1 MKLNTRDTT
10 IGENNNM
17 KFEELDISKI
27 IIDKTIQQ
35 GFTELTP
42 IQEQC
47 IPEIIKSKDVVGQ
60 AETGSGKTIAFC
72 IPIIEKIKSKQGIQ
86 TVVLTPTRELCMQVS
101 DVFNT
106 YGKKLGIK
114 TTSIYGGVNI
124 NPQIKNLKTTEVVI
138 ATPGR
143 MLDHIRRGT
152 INLRTV
158 RFLILDETDKMLE
171 MGFIDDVE
179 EIIGHTPR
187 DRQTLMFSAT
197 IMRSFQQLMKRHLRD
212 PVIIRTQSKVDKTKL
227 HQVFYDIYEKNDKFS
242 LLVHLLKNDTKG
254 LAIVF
259 CATRIESDHVAK
271 NLRKQ
276 GINASAIHGG
286 MTQNQRTKSLD
297 ELKNENTEV
306 LVATDVAARGLDIKN
321 VSHIYNY
328 DVPKTPTEYIHRI
341 GRTARAG
348 ENGVAVTLLT
358 RPDHDNFRR
367 VQSDEELI
375 IKGTEIP
382 EFKKVE
388 FHRKVPNNNRKN
400 NTGYRRRSTGYRKK
414 PTANRNNSAGYRK
427 KSTGYHKKSTTNREN
442 STGYHKK
449 STGYRKKSSDNQ
461 KKFYHKKR
469 R

>member
-1 MKLNTRDTT
+1 
-10 IGENNNM
+10 M
-17 KFEELDISKI
+17 KFEELEINQQ

-35 GFTELTP
+35 GLTELTP

-72 IPIIEKIKSKQGIQ
+72 IPILEKIKKKQGIQ
-86 TVVLTPTRELCMQVS
+86 TLILTPTRELCIQVT
-101 DVFNT
+101 DVFDT
-106 YGKKLGIK
+106 YGKKLGIT

-124 NPQIKNLKTTEVVI
+124 KPQIKKLKTSEVVV

-143 MLDHIRRGT
+143 MLDHIRRET
-152 INLRTV
+152 IDLRKI

-179 EIIGHTPR
+179 QIISYTPR
-187 DRQTLMFSAT
+187 NRQTLMFSAT
-197 IMRSFQQLMKRHLRD
+197 IMRSFQKLMKKHLRN
-212 PVIIRTQSKVDKTKL
+212 PVIIKTKSQVDKSKL
-227 HQVFYDIYEKNDKFS
+227 HQIFFDIYNKNDKFS
-242 LLVHLLKNDTKG
+242 LLVHLLKHDTSG

-259 CATRIESDHVAK
+259 CATRRESGLVAK
-271 NLRKQ
+271 NLKKQ
-276 GINASAIHGG
+276 GVLASAIHGG
-286 MTQNQRTKSLD
+286 MTQNQRTRSLNG
-297 ELKNENTEV
+297 LKHENTEV

-348 ENGVAVTLLT
+348 ENGVAITLLT

-375 IKGTEIP
+375 IKREEMP
-382 EFKKVE
+382 DFKKIP
-388 FHRKVPNNNRKN
+388 FHQAIYKRRNRKVFTKRK
-400 NTGYRRRSTGYRKK
+400 YHHSRKK
-414 PTANRNNSAGYRK
+414 
-427 KSTGYHKKSTTNREN
+427 
-442 STGYHKK
+442 
-449 STGYRKKSSDNQ
+449 
-461 KKFYHKKR
+461 
-469 R
+469 